1 MSLRNFALLSF
12 AAVLSGSAVAQ
23 TTTLTRTSTYTFPLV
38 GLATSE
44 SIEVNLI
51 NLASNLSNGTAASC
65 TGSVTFMNAAA
76 GTVIGGATNFTLAA
90 NAVASI
96 SPSTTSNVVY
106 TGNRALMRVVLETTT
121 TNPGVPCS
129 LASTLTTF
137 DTSSGVT
144 HVLLVG
150 NAPVTATPVVF
161 FGSATP

>member
-1 MSLRNFALLSF
+1 MSIRYIAFFAM
-12 AAVLSGSAVAQ
+12 VLTGSAVAQ
-23 TTTLTRTSTYTFPLV
+23 TTTITRTTTYTFPLV
-38 GLATSE
+38 GLANSE
-44 SIEVNLI
+44 GVEVNLI

-76 GTVIGGATNFTLAA
+76 GTVISGATNFTLAA

-96 SPSTTSNVVY
+96 TPSVAGNVVY
-106 TGNRALMRVVLETTT
+106 AGNRALLRVVLETTT

-137 DTSSGVT
+137 DSATGAT

-150 NAPVTATPVVF
+150 TNPVTATTLTIP
-161 FGSATP
+161 GH